1 MVEDMGS
8 ILQKVGF
15 FFCHW
20 QSHKQYILSFP
31 VFVLPRWK
39 WNRCKTQ
46 LDNMHYG
53 NFFECIVRVNS
64 LLYCP
69 HRCSSAKS
77 PFRMHTAKNRT
88 GKLSRPI
95 NHHIA
100 TFYTFLLTPHLN
112 LAATSVPDPWHFGV
126 DPDPDPDPDADPRI
140 HVSDYWI
147 RILLFASLTF
157 KTTTKNN

>member
-39 WNRCKTQ
+39 WNWCKTQ

-53 NFFECIVRVNS
+53 IFFECSFVK
-64 LLYCP
+64 YCP
-69 HRCSSAKS
+69 SNLFSGS
-77 PFRMHTAKNRT
+77 PSPLPLLKVKVHYIQTVCDWKGGGGCWVVSETIFCLQEFNTLFLTRFRNYK
-88 GKLSRPI
+88 
-95 NHHIA
+95 IA
-100 TFYTFLLTPHLN
+100 AQPQTK
-112 LAATSVPDPWHFGV
+112 ATRRG
-126 DPDPDPDPDADPRI
+126 
-140 HVSDYWI
+140 
-147 RILLFASLTF
+147 ILKQISTCRKAPLPVIFF
-157 KTTTKNN
+157 R

>member
-31 VFVLPRWK
+31 VFVIPRWK

-53 NFFECIVRVNS
+53 NFFECNCKYIKRLVPTGDNS
-64 LLYCP
+64 IFKNINIFTFFRQGVFFASAKQNLLY
-69 HRCSSAKS
+69 KS
-77 PFRMHTAKNRT
+77 TNIVQKKIMIKSFIFYIIPQVWRT
-88 GKLSRPI
+88 NMRPI
-95 NHHIA
+95 GA
-100 TFYTFLLTPHLN
+100 TFGAKVIAIFQTFNGRQL
-112 LAATSVPDPWHFGV
+112 
-126 DPDPDPDPDADPRI
+126 
-140 HVSDYWI
+140 
-147 RILLFASLTF
+147 
-157 KTTTKNN
+157 

>member
-1 MVEDMGS
+1 MVEDMCS

-53 NFFECIVRVNS
+53 NFFECG
-64 LLYCP
+64 C
-69 HRCSSAKS
+69 CSRSFCLKW
-77 PFRMHTAKNRT
+77 
-88 GKLSRPI
+88 
-95 NHHIA
+95 
-100 TFYTFLLTPHLN
+100 FLLIYCTKC
-112 LAATSVPDPWHFGV
+112 F
-126 DPDPDPDPDADPRI
+126 ADFLPRYFP
-140 HVSDYWI
+140 VFFN
-147 RILLFASLTF
+147 LFAYFKAF
-157 KTTTKNN
+157 KTTIEYVFSALRNVTNVWMNSTTTLVLSLLGPNHCNTF